1 MFNADALLPMEA
13 GLFLMDNSK
22 DVESKISFAEKLI
35 SEGQLRKARAIL
47 AHLAEQFNAD
57 ALFLYSTFS
66 ISKEETVAEFERRSI
81 EMLEK
86 AAELGHAKAAYAL
99 GVCYE
104 FGDGVICDKSR
115 AASLFKKSAEGG
127 YPKAKLS
134 YGLDLIYGSN
144 GIPQN
149 RDLGVALL
157 KEAAKAGVSE
167 ALDELAA
174 LGESI

>member
-1 MFNADALLPMEA
+1 
-13 GLFLMDNSK
+13 MDKSK
-22 DVESKISFAEKLI
+22 DVEDKIIFAEKLI

-47 AHLAEQFNAD
+47 APLVEQSNAD
-57 ALFLYSTFS
+57 ALFLRSTFS
-66 ISKEETVAEFERRSI
+66 ISKEETVAEFEKRRI

-99 GVCYE
+99 GLCYE

-144 GIPQN
+144 RIPQS
-149 RDLGVALL
+149 RDLGVVLL

-167 ALDELAA
+167 ALGELAA
-174 LGESI
+174 LGESV